1 MSEDTMTPEQGS
13 GEELTVRGAAAA
25 FEGIL
30 SAAEDSPEQ
39 PEAEVTETEDVA
51 EEEVSDGE
59 EEVVTDD
66 TDSQDDDTE
75 EVVEDDGEDEEVS
88 DDEPETVTYKVKA
101 AGEEKEV
108 TVDELIKN
116 YQLGADY
123 TKKTQEIAEQRKA
136 IEAEAA
142 AVRQASEVRDLYLQR
157 LQLVEGFLTQQ
168 DAEVTP
174 QELAEMKEND
184 PVGYAVKMAEL
195 TERKENLKSLQ
206 LEKQRLAAEQQAE
219 RNKTISARLAE
230 EAQKL
235 SQILPEF
242 SDAKKGEQLRAEL
255 RSYGKKIGFTDQELS
270 QVVDHRHVLALYNG
284 MMHDKMQQ
292 NKSAV
297 NKKISAAPKM
307 MKSGT
312 SSEKKSSNS
321 EMIKKQK
328 AKLRQ
333 TGRVRD
339 AAALF
344 ENFI

>member
-1 MSEDTMTPEQGS
+1 MSEDTMTPESGS
-13 GEELTVRGAAAA
+13 GEELTVRSAAAA

-66 TDSQDDDTE
+66 TDSQEDDTE
-75 EVVEDDGEDEEVS
+75 EVVEDDGEDDEVS
-88 DDEPETVTYKVKA
+88 DDEPETVTYKIKA

-142 AVRQASEVRDLYLQR
+142 AVKQASEVRDLYLQR
-157 LQLVEGFLTQQ
+157 LQMVEGFLTQQ
-168 DAEVTP
+168 NAGESP

-206 LEKQRLAAEQQAE
+206 LEQQRLAAEQQAE
-219 RNKTISARLAE
+219 RNKTISARLAD

-242 SDAKKGEQLRAEL
+242 SDPNKGEQLRNEIRA
-255 RSYGKKIGFTDQELS
+255 YGKSVGFTDAEMS
-270 QVVDHRHVLALYNG
+270 NVIDHRHVLMLRKAQLY
-284 MMHDKMQQ
+284 DQLQK
-292 NKSAV
+292 NKPNVTKKV
-297 NKKISAAPKM
+297 NSAPKM
-307 MKSGT
+307 VKSGN
-312 SSEKKSSNS
+312 KVDPSNRDVRKRS
-321 EMIKKQK
+321 M
-328 AKLRQ
+328 AKLKQ
-333 TGRVRD
+333 TGKVRD
-339 AAALF
+339 AVALF

>member
-66 TDSQDDDTE
+66 TDSQDDDE
-75 EVVEDDGEDEEVS
+75 IVEDDDEVS
-88 DDEPETVTYKVKA
+88 DDEPDTVTYKVKA

-108 TVDELIKN
+108 TVDELIRN

-142 AVRQASEVRDLYLQR
+142 AVQQASQVRDLYLQR
-157 LQLVEGFLTQQ
+157 LQMVEGFLTQQ
-168 DAEVTP
+168 NAGESP

-206 LEKQRLAAEQQAE
+206 LEQQRLAREQQAE
-219 RNKTISARLAE
+219 RNKVISARLAD

-292 NKSAV
+292 NKSAAS
-297 NKKISAAPKM
+297 KKVAAAPKM

>member
-1 MSEDTMTPEQGS
+1 MTPESGS
-13 GEELTVRGAAAA
+13 GEELTVRSAAAA

-66 TDSQDDDTE
+66 TDSQEDDDI
-75 EVVEDDGEDEEVS
+75 VEDDGEDDEVS
-88 DDEPETVTYKVKA
+88 DDEPETVTYKIKA

-123 TKKTQEIAEQRKA
+123 TKKTQEVAEQRKA

-142 AVRQASEVRDLYLQR
+142 AVQQASQVRDLYLQR
-157 LQLVEGFLTQQ
+157 LQMVEGFLTQQ
-168 DAEVTP
+168 NAGESP

-184 PVGYAVKMAEL
+184 PVGYAVRMAEL

-206 LEKQRLAAEQQAE
+206 LEKQRLAQEQHAE
-219 RNKTISARLAE
+219 RNKVISARLAD

-255 RSYGKKIGFTDQELS
+255 RSYGKKIGFSDQELS

-284 MMHDKMQQ
+284 MMHDKMQK
-292 NKSAV
+292 NKSAAS
-297 NKKISAAPKM
+297 KKVAAAPKM